1 MGTKSIA
8 LALFCGLMQAAAPV
22 RAQECQLCSGGK
34 GTEKAPQKPI
44 HIDIETALDFST
56 AAHTDAGSGTITID
70 PATGSRRLIGL
81 VGLSGPALRGT
92 ATVTGQPLA
101 RVIIDFPKAMVL
113 RSTQGATADVTDMRT
128 DLPPNPTIGANG
140 QLVFS
145 FGGKLSVRDGAA
157 GEFHGRIQVT
167 ADYQ

>member
-1 MGTKSIA
+1 MGTKSLA
-8 LALFCGLMQAAAPV
+8 LALAGAAILAAAPT
-22 RAQECQLCSGGK
+22 RAQDCQLCSGAK
-34 GTEKAPQKPI
+34 GSDKAPQKPI
-44 HIDIETALDFST
+44 HIDIQTALDFST
-56 AAHTDAGSGTITID
+56 AAHTDAGAGTITLD
-70 PATGSRRLIGL
+70 PATGARRLIGL

-92 ATVTGQPLA
+92 AIVTGQPLA
-101 RVIIDFPKAMVL
+101 RVVIDFPKTMVL

-140 QLVFS
+140 ELVFS
-145 FGGKLSVRDGAA
+145 FGGKLSVRDQAA